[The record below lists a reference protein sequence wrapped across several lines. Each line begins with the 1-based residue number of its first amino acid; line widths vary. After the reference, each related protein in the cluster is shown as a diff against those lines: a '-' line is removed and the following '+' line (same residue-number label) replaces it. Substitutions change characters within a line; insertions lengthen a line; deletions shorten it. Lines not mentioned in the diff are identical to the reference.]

1 MLNETLPDLAG
12 EQVCWRIRNFT
23 DTPILFLSETKQT
36 EPIQTS
42 LPSDYITI
50 IPRPLHPSTLLV
62 HVQQVLRHNDN
73 LSVYPPKNE
82 EIGTASDTI
91 ILDHQHYQVIIRGV
105 THKLSAAEYHLL
117 SYFWENA
124 GQILSHHQLRE
135 ALRDTQTCNHLKDL
149 YTLIWRVRRK
159 PVIPYSTSICWYS
172 HYCLHNQ
179 E

>member
-1 MLNETLPDLAG
+1 MVLLGPIANEIEGEVATIFAAETLVAAVPQGWMRRWDG
-12 EQVCWRIRNFT
+12 DGR
-23 DTPILFLSETKQT
+23 
-36 EPIQTS
+36 
-42 LPSDYITI
+42 
-50 IPRPLHPSTLLV
+50 V
-62 HVQQVLRHNDN
+62 HARH
-73 LSVYPPKNE
+73 
-82 EIGTASDTI
+82 
-91 ILDHQHYQVIIRGV
+91 
-105 THKLSAAEYHLL
+105 
-117 SYFWENA
+117 WENA